1 MAIALAL
8 PLHLPGRDLII
19 VVTFSVIMVT
29 VLVQGTTLERL
40 LSAGGLG
47 ASSAS
52 EEERAGAV
60 SVRVRVA
67 QVSIDCLRSQQG
79 SDGEMPHP
87 QLTPS
92 LSRTRREPARG

>member
-29 VLVQGTTLERL
+29 LLVQGTMLERL
-40 LSAGGLG
+40 LSTGGLG
-47 ASSAS
+47 ASPAS

-60 SVRVRVA
+60 FGRARVA
-67 QVSIDCLRSQQG
+67 QV
-79 SDGEMPHP
+79 
-87 QLTPS
+87 
-92 LSRTRREPARG
+92 